1 MAKQHPANND
11 DDLLE
16 IAIGHLKN
24 MSIPEMPQQHEK
36 QLLQKQSPP
45 KRWRLIAAG
54 LIAIAA
60 SGLIAVFAFQQ
71 ERIPEDNQPKPGIIA
86 KAAPEI
92 IEIGSQNPNESL
104 DSYITQLNQLEQEIV
119 HLKEKAKLL
128 DARRKAEQ
136 LVLLYDSTKLAN
148 NTSIITPPE

>member
-1 MAKQHPANND
+1 MARQHPANND

-16 IAIGHLKN
+16 IALDHLKN

-36 QLLQKQSPP
+36 QLSQKQAPP
-45 KRWRLIAAG
+45 RRWPLIAAG

-60 SGLIAVFAFQQ
+60 SVLIAVFAFQQ
-71 ERIPEDNQPKPGIIA
+71 ERIPEDNQPT
-86 KAAPEI
+86 PEI
-92 IEIGSQNPNESL
+92 IAEVTTEFIEIDPLNPNESM
-104 DSYITQLNQLEQEIV
+104 DSYITQLNQLEQELAQ
-119 HLKEKAKLL
+119 LKQKARLL

-136 LVLLYDSTKLAN
+136 LALRYTTAKLVN